1 MLDTH
6 DLGSCAEKRE
16 GWSPSSCT
24 IYRNLALVYRWIK
37 DVQQTNEKCEVVKID
52 VRRFIP
58 DEIRIRWSQR

>member
-1 MLDTH
+1 MVDTLV
-6 DLGSCAEKRE
+6 LGTSVERRA
-16 GWSPSSCT
+16 SSSLASCT
-24 IYRNLALVYRWIK
+24 IYRNLALAYRWIK